1 MHQPRAED
9 ETLTVVGKRSQ
20 HEEVA
25 TATRTATPAKL
36 VPQSIESVKASELTA
51 FGQPTLSEALTGI
64 PGVNASGDARFDGVT
79 IRGFSAS
86 NDFYLDG
93 LRDDMQY
100 TRDLGN
106 IERVE
111 VLKGPAAVLYGRG
124 STGGIVNRVSK
135 VPQKGRPP
143 ASAPRSAASTADASP
158 PISTARQESGY
169 RCA

>member
-1 MHQPRAED
+1 MHNPNSPRALLGVALLAFCASPRAED

-36 VPQSIESVKASELTA
+36 VPQTIESVPASELTA
-51 FGQPTLSEALTGI
+51 YGQPSLSEALTGI
-64 PGVNASGDARFDGVT
+64 PGVNASGDTRFDSVN
-79 IRGFSAS
+79 IRGFNAS

-111 VLKGPAAVLYGRG
+111 VLKGPA
-124 STGGIVNRVSK
+124 TGTNATTVTPGPWHMAMMLK
-135 VPQKGRPP
+135 
-143 ASAPRSAASTADASP
+143 AADTF
-158 PISTARQESGY
+158 
-169 RCA
+169 

>member
-1 MHQPRAED
+1 MHNPNSPRALLGVALLSLCASAQAED

-25 TATRTATPAKL
+25 TATRTSTPAKL
-36 VPQSIESVKASELTA
+36 VPQSIESVSASELTA
-51 FGQPTLSEALTGI
+51 YGQPTLSEALSGI
-64 PGVNASGDARFDGVT
+64 PGVNASGDTRFDGVN
-79 IRGFSAS
+79 IRGFNAS

-111 VLKGPAAVLYGRG
+111 VLKGRTQ
-124 STGGIVNRVSK
+124 SW
-135 VPQKGRPP
+135 
-143 ASAPRSAASTADASP
+143 
-158 PISTARQESGY
+158 
-169 RCA
+169 